1 MSLEHAPRKGGKDPS
16 PWAQHQVSQL
26 PPDTPR
32 VLRIPETCYITGLTN
47 VQLHVMEKLG
57 TFPARFKLNPDGG
70 KYGAAGHD
78 FHEVMSWLER
88 RRASRQSE
96 K

>member
-1 MSLEHAPRKGGKDPS
+1 MSLEHAPQKGGKAPS
-16 PWAQHQVSQL
+16 PWAQHQVNQL

-32 VLRIPETCYITGLTN
+32 VLRIPETCRISGLTN
-47 VQLHVMEKLG
+47 VQLHVMEKAG

-70 KYGAAGHD
+70 KYGACGHD
-78 FHEVMSWLER
+78 HGEVMSWLER
-88 RRASRQSE
+88 RRASRRNE